1 MGVEQEQS
9 REHVDL
15 HIHTNF
21 SDGISSVD
29 EVLEIA
35 TAKKLKAISITDHDC
50 MDAYPAVLEKAEK
63 LGVKVI
69 PGVELSSEVD
79 GNDIHILGYFVDP
92 SDKKFAKKLKEMKEA
107 RYVRA
112 EKIVKNLNKMGVDL
126 RFDTVLSIA
135 GNGSIGRPHIAA
147 AMIKEELVYSYKE
160 AFEKYLGYGSPAYVE
175 KFKMEPE
182 EVFNLIKG
190 AGGIPILAHP
200 GITKIDEKIPEF
212 IRKGLAGIEVYHTEH
227 TPPMERY
234 YLKLAEKYKIAIS
247 GGSDYHN
254 SIIHKSQIGI
264 PFVPYTTV
272 ESLLKATKR

>member
-1 MGVEQEQS
+1 MEVEQEQS
-9 REHVDL
+9 REYVDL

-21 SDGISSVD
+21 SDGISSID

-35 TAKKLKAISITDHDC
+35 SIKKLKAVSITDHDC
-50 MDAYPAVLEKAEK
+50 MDAYPSVIEKGEK
-63 LGVKVI
+63 LGLEVI

-92 SDKKFAKKLKEMKEA
+92 TNEKFAKKLKEMKDA

-112 EKIVKNLNKMGVDL
+112 EKIVKNLNKMGLDL
-126 RFDTVLSIA
+126 RFDTVLAIA

-175 KFKMEPE
+175 KFKLEPE
-182 EVFNLIKG
+182 EVFKLIRG

-200 GITKIDEKIPEF
+200 GITKVDEKIPEF
-212 IRKGLAGIEVYHTEH
+212 IKKGLVGIEVYHTEH

-234 YLKLAEKYKIAIS
+234 YLKLAEKYNIAIS

-254 SIIHKSQIGI
+254 SLIHKSQIGF
-264 PFVPYTTV
+264 PSVPYKTV
-272 ESLLKATKR
+272 ESLLKAAKR